1 MNETIQEQLAELAEF
16 KTMLRLALK
25 EVGGTLPV
33 VTFKDYYKAVKDT
46 IVGLKG
52 FLPAE
57 IVTATK
63 SPISKVS
70 ETGVAIPSGF
80 TETVTATKVVS

>member
-25 EVGGTLPV
+25 EVGGTLPIV
-33 VTFKDYYKAVKDT
+33 SFKDYYKAVKQT

-52 FLPAE
+52 FYQQR
-57 IVTATK
+57 
-63 SPISKVS
+63 
-70 ETGVAIPSGF
+70 
-80 TETVTATKVVS
+80 